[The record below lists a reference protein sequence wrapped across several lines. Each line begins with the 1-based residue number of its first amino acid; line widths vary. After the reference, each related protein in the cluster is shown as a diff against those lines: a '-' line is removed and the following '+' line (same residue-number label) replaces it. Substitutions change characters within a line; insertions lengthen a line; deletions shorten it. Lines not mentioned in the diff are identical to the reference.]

1 VPPALAESPAEKKEA
16 VMISK
21 SKAKVLPQKSGRTF
35 WDRASDEIFADL
47 LTANSCTERIALGE
61 ACMGRGLLS
70 ASISDA
76 LDLIYF
82 LAETVV
88 AAQVAARRY
97 GLKASVLLAIARLH
111 SGYDP
116 ADWAAAHG
124 HPVPPGTSALDRMQ
138 FIEQSFIE
146 EARYLVTKRSLS
158 LAMLVAG
165 DPAAYFKKL
174 CELGWCE
181 PFELLDLP
189 RLARDFSFAD
199 KPVAL
204 ELHVDPRN
212 PGLTPSVAA
221 NAC

>member
-1 VPPALAESPAEKKEA
+1 VPAESPAEKKEA

-21 SKAKVLPQKSGRTF
+21 SKAKVLPQKSERTC
-35 WDRASDEIFADL
+35 WDRASDEMFADL
-47 LTANSCTERIALGE
+47 LTTNSCRNRVALGD
-61 ACMGRGLLS
+61 ACMERGLLS

-76 LDLIYF
+76 FDLVYF

-116 ADWAAAHG
+116 ADWAADHG

-138 FIEQSFIE
+138 CIEQSFIE
-146 EARYLVTKRSLS
+146 EARYLVTKRSLAP
-158 LAMLVAG
+158 AMLVAG

-189 RLARDFSFAD
+189 SLAGDFSFAD

-204 ELHVDPRN
+204 ALHLDPRN
-212 PGLTPSVAA
+212 PGLTPSAAA

>member
-1 VPPALAESPAEKKEA
+1 
-16 VMISK
+16 MSK

-47 LTANSCTERIALGE
+47 LTANSCTNRVSLGD
-61 ACMGRGLLS
+61 ACVGRGLLS
-70 ASISDA
+70 PSISDA

-97 GLKASVLLAIARLH
+97 GLQASVLLAIARLH

-116 ADWAAAHG
+116 ADWAADHG

-165 DPAAYFKKL
+165 NPEAYFKKL
-174 CELGWCE
+174 SELGWCE